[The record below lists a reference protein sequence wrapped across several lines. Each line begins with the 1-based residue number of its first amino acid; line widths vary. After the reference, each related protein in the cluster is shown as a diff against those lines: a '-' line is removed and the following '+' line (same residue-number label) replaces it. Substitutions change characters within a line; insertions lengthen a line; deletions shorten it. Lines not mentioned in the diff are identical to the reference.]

1 MALTVTAFFCSK
13 RPDGLLSYSEWCGTC
28 VCRYRSYH
36 DKYEDAQ
43 LKAYSMAFS
52 SYLPTIASSD
62 DDEEPL
68 EDIRVAV
75 IPDIILDE
83 THDERK
89 IPFLRAFFH
98 KKIFYISFSMC
109 QSLSC
114 HIFVKWDN

>member
-89 IPFLRAFFH
+89 IPFLRPFFH
-98 KKIFYISFSMC
+98 
-109 QSLSC
+109 
-114 HIFVKWDN
+114 